1 MKLPVGFIFFYGLA
15 LSSLFGNHYI
25 CRLFNLPKMKKIVAL
40 FLGLGMAF
48 TACDKKGGASTT
60 AGQPSGRIVYVN
72 TDTLLNNY
80 EYYKD
85 VVKEFEN
92 KSFALENELQR
103 KAQSFQ
109 NEVALFQRRV
119 QAGGLSEQQALTQQA
134 ALQKKEQ
141 DIMLY
146 RENAAGNLQQ
156 EQAKKTDELL
166 NSIHEYLKNYNK
178 SDRYD
183 MVIGYSKGGGVL
195 YAKEDLDITQEV
207 LKVLNTEYTA
217 NSKKNTAAADTTA
230 KK

>member
-1 MKLPVGFIFFYGLA
+1 
-15 LSSLFGNHYI
+15 
-25 CRLFNLPKMKKIVAL
+25 MKKIIAL
-40 FLGLGMAF
+40 VLGVSMAF
-48 TACDKKGGASTT
+48 VACKDNAGAGKT

-85 VVKEFEN
+85 VIKEFEN
-92 KSFALENELQR
+92 KSFALENDLAKR
-103 KAQSFQ
+103 SQSFQ

-119 QAGGLSEQQALTQQA
+119 QAGGVSEEQARSTQL

-141 DIMLY
+141 DIMLF
-146 RENAAGNLQQ
+146 RDNAAGNLQQ

-166 NSIHEYLKNYNK
+166 SKIHDYLKKYNAGDK
-178 SDRYD
+178 YD

-195 YAKEDLDITQEV
+195 YAKEDLNITQEV
-207 LKVLNTEYTA
+207 LKGLNEEY
-217 NSKKNTAAADTTA
+217 KKSGDKPAAADTTS

>member
-1 MKLPVGFIFFYGLA
+1 
-15 LSSLFGNHYI
+15 
-25 CRLFNLPKMKKIVAL
+25 MKKFVAL
-40 FLGLGMAF
+40 FLGLSVAF
-48 TACDKKGGASTT
+48 VACDKKGGDTTSTS
-60 AGQPSGRIVYVN
+60 GQASGRIVYVN

-92 KSFALENELQR
+92 KSFALDNELQKR
-103 KAQSFQ
+103 AQSFQ

-141 DIMLY
+141 DIMMY
-146 RENAAGNLQQ
+146 RENAAGNLQE

-166 NSIHEYLKNYNK
+166 NKIHEYLKNYNA

-207 LKVLNTEYTA
+207 LKGLNDEYSA
-217 NSKKNTAAADTTA
+217 AQKKSAKADTTA
-230 KK
+230 ATK

>member
-1 MKLPVGFIFFYGLA
+1 
-15 LSSLFGNHYI
+15 
-25 CRLFNLPKMKKIVAL
+25 MKKIVAL
-40 FLGLGMAF
+40 FLGLGVTFM
-48 TACDKKGGASTT
+48 ACDKKGGENTSAS
-60 AGQPSGRIVYVN
+60 GQPSGRIVYVN

-92 KSFALENELQR
+92 KSFALDNELQR

-141 DIMLY
+141 DIMMY

-166 NSIHEYLKNYNK
+166 TKIHEYLKNYNA

-207 LKVLNTEYTA
+207 LKGLNEEYKSAQKKTEA
-217 NSKKNTAAADTTA
+217 KADTTA
-230 KK
+230 AKK

>member
-1 MKLPVGFIFFYGLA
+1 
-15 LSSLFGNHYI
+15 
-25 CRLFNLPKMKKIVAL
+25 MKKIVAL
-40 FLGLGMAF
+40 FLGLGVALMG
-48 TACDKKGGASTT
+48 CDKKGGESTSAS
-60 AGQPSGRIVYVN
+60 GQPSGRIVYVN

-92 KSFALENELQR
+92 KSFALDNELQR

-141 DIMLY
+141 DIMIY

-166 NSIHEYLKNYNK
+166 NKIHEYLKNYNA

-195 YAKEDLDITQEV
+195 YAKEDLDITQDV
-207 LKVLNTEYTA
+207 LKGLNEEYKSA
-217 NSKKNTAAADTTA
+217 QKKGDAKADTTA